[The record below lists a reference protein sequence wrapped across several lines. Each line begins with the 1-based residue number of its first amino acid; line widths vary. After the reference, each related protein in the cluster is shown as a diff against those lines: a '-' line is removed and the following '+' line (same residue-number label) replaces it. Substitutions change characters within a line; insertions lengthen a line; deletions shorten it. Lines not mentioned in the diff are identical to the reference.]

1 MNGMALILLPTELLM
16 KFTKPFT
23 NLEKIQLLQ
32 RSILVNSFAYYMLN
46 DNILSDSQYDANAT
60 LLAEIKQECPEDFNQ
75 SRYHGYFED
84 YCSDDDDTVFTSG
97 FDLLEKVRKDDY
109 ELYDRLHTDAALA
122 LYLKTEEFE
131 D

>member
-1 MNGMALILLPTELLM
+1 MI
-16 KFTKPFT
+16 FTKLFT

-46 DNILSDSQYDANAT
+46 DNILSDSQYDADAA
-60 LLAEIKQECPEDFNQ
+60 LLADLKRDYPDDFNQ
-75 SRYHGYFED
+75 SRYYGYFED
-84 YCSDDDDTVFTSG
+84 YCSEDDDTVFTSG